1 MKYYQK
7 IIISSLL
14 LIGLFSVNLALAGG
28 LVPCGGQGEKE
39 CNLCHIWQ
47 LADNILDFVTLQLV
61 FPIAAL
67 LFVAAGV
74 VFLISGG
81 SEEKVT
87 LARTIFTN
95 TVIGLMIVLC
105 SWLLIDTLVSTIAG
119 SGTEAGGVITA
130 WETFPGCD

>member
-1 MKYYQK
+1 MKSYQK

-28 LVPCGGQGEKE
+28 LVPCGGQGETE
-39 CNLCHIWQ
+39 CTLCHLWQ

-81 SEEKVT
+81 SDQKVT
-87 LARTIFTN
+87 LAKKIFTN
-95 TVIGLMIVLC
+95 TVIGLIIVLC

-119 SGTEAGGVITA
+119 SGGVITA
-130 WETFPGCD
+130 WEVFPVCN

>member
-1 MKYYQK
+1 MKFYKK

-14 LIGLFSVNLALAGG
+14 LIGLFSANLSLAAG
-28 LVPCGGQGEKE
+28 LVPCGGKTEPK
-39 CNLCHIWQ
+39 CNLCHLWQ

-74 VFLISGG
+74 VFLTSGG

-87 LARTIFTN
+87 LAKKIFTN
-95 TVIGLMIVLC
+95 TVIGLIIVLC

-119 SGTEAGGVITA
+119 SGGVITA
-130 WETFPGCD
+130 WEVFPVCN